1 VRGYIPAYE
10 VVTPTGLDEA
20 FKLLGEGFTPLAG
33 GTDLMVVLTAGKL
46 PPVRFVNI
54 WKLKELQGITV
65 TEDTVRLGG
74 LTTYAQ
80 IQRHDGLRAEFPNL
94 VQAAALSGAVAIQTR
109 GTLGGNIVNASP
121 AADSPPALLAYGARL
136 ELLSPRGAREVDYA
150 DFHTGY
156 KQMKKEPDELISAV
170 LLPRRPDRVHYYRKV
185 GTRRAQAISKV
196 CVAAAAVRANG
207 ALTDVRIALGSV
219 APTVVLARGAAAVLE
234 GQPPSAELAREAS
247 RRVLAEISPIDD
259 IRSSRAYR
267 ARVTANLVEEL
278 CASLST

>member
-1 VRGYIPAYE
+1 MRGYVPAYE
-10 VVTPTGLDEA
+10 IVTPSGLEEA
-20 FKLLGEGFTPLAG
+20 LRLLAEGFTPLAG

-46 PPVRFVNI
+46 PPARFVNI
-54 WKLKELQGITV
+54 WKLRELQGVGV
-65 TEDTVRLGG
+65 TAETVRLGA

-80 IQRHDGLRAEFPNL
+80 IQRHQVLRDEFPNL
-94 VQAAALSGAVAIQTR
+94 VQAAALSGAAAIQTR

-136 ELLSPRGAREVDYA
+136 ELISPRGTREVDYA

-156 KQMKKEPDELISAV
+156 KQMKREPDELVSAV
-170 LLPRRPDRVHYYRKV
+170 LLPRLAGRVHYYRKV

-196 CVAAAAVRANG
+196 CVAAAAVRDNG
-207 ALTDVRIALGSV
+207 VLQGVRIGIGSV
-219 APTVVLARGAAAVLE
+219 APTVVLARRTAEALE
-234 GQPPSAELAREAS
+234 GQKPGADLAREAA
-247 RRVLAEISPIDD
+247 RRVLEEISPIDD

-278 CASLST
+278 CGSLST